1 MQGPTP
7 KHELNAF
14 HTQGVDRPR
23 KVKKAMTTK
32 KQLQANRNNAKL
44 STGPKTDEGKQICA
58 QNPLKHGLRSKH
70 PVIPG
75 EDPVEYQHKLDQL
88 RADIRPIN
96 SLEDDLVE
104 QIADTSW
111 RLKRLARFEAAIERD
126 HIEEAASKQRNAG
139 KDGEQIVGR
148 AFTIHGRLDYLN
160 KLSRYEAQ
168 LSRRYHRAMKELTE
182 LRKNRE
188 QTGFRTRPMEQRD
201 REEQEWRRSH
211 PQPPPD
217 VIQREAAAAADR
229 AQPSEQSDS
238 ELTAPNGMTWDEFD
252 KLPPDQAVEAIRKQL
267 KVVMPELG
275 QPGPQEVQK

>member
-14 HTQGVDRPR
+14 HTQGGNRPR
-23 KVKKAMTTK
+23 KVEKAMTTK
-32 KQLQANRNNAKL
+32 KQLQANRNNAKF
-44 STGPKTDEGKQICA
+44 STGPKTDEGKQRCA
-58 QNPLKHGLRSKH
+58 RNALKHGLRSQH

-75 EDPVEYQHKLDQL
+75 EDPAEYQHKLDQL
-88 RADIRPIN
+88 RADIKPMN
-96 SLEDDLVE
+96 ALEDDLVE

-111 RLKRLARFEAAIERD
+111 RLKRLSRIEAAIERNR
-126 HIEEAASKQRNAG
+126 IENAADKTSNLL
-139 KDGEQIVGR
+139 KDDEQIVGDG
-148 AFTIHGRLDYLN
+148 FTGWAMLDYLG
-160 KLSRYEAQ
+160 KLGRYEAQ
-168 LSRRYHRAMKELTE
+168 LSRRYHRAMNQLTD

-229 AQPSEQSDS
+229 AQPSEQSDWAA
-238 ELTAPNGMTWDEFD
+238 TAPNGMTWDEFD